1 MFIRKK
7 VATTARLNVIN
18 KEIDLFEKEFHNSL
32 NLTNLLQRD
41 LQLSGGGIVRE
52 KLVQGAINWEVIVWP
67 VIVRGAV
74 RIGDNCPGSDC
85 LGAVDIESNC
95 PEGN

>member
-18 KEIDLFEKEFHNSL
+18 KEIALFEKEFHNSL
-32 NLTNLLQRD
+32 NLTNLPQRD
-41 LQLSGGGIVRE
+41 LQLSGGGIVRG
-52 KLVQGAINWEVIVWP
+52 KLVQGAINWEVIVWA